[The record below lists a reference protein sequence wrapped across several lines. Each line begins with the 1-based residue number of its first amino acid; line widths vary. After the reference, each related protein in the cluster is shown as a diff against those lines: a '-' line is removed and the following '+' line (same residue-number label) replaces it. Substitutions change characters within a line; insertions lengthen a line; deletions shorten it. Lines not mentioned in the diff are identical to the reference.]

1 MLFIELRPFRRRLD
15 DLLDDDDFRDLQA
28 HLVNRPEAGALIRGT
43 GGFRKIRWAES
54 GRGKSGGVRVVY
66 FYRPASSC
74 IYFAAIYPKGEKD
87 SLTKEEKNALKAVV
101 SQLP

>member
-15 DLLDDDDFRDLQA
+15 DLLNDEDFRDLQS
-28 HLVNRPEAGALIRGT
+28 HLVNRPQAGALIRGT

-54 GRGKSGGVRVVY
+54 GKGKSGGVRVVY
-66 FYRPASSC
+66 FYRPASSR

-87 SLTKEEKNALKAVV
+87 SLTKEEKNELKAVV
-101 SQLP
+101 SLLP